1 MGTGNSDSAR
11 GRRPAD
17 GQHRRAAAA
26 DAAAKWKSFF
36 ALVDRLGLK
45 AEPGDPTGAELI
57 RKSREQRL
65 KHLRER

>member
-1 MGTGNSDSAR
+1 MGTGNSDPAR
-11 GRRPAD
+11 GRRFA
-17 GQHRRAAAA
+17 GGRHRRAAAA

-36 ALVDRLGLK
+36 AFVDRIGLK

-57 RKSREQRL
+57 RKSRAQRL